1 MHAHRDSMT
10 RLARPMTVGIALC
23 ALLGVGHAQGP
34 LPAAKPA
41 SASGQ
46 ASGGASGG
54 APAAQTPAAPK
65 PAPAGQT
72 PARATQI
79 ESSEVNAIVADV
91 IVRDRNNNPVTDLT
105 VQDFEIYEDGVRQE
119 IGSFTPVSGAPRE
132 LRTTTAADTA
142 GAGTTKPEAA

>member
-54 APAAQTPAAPK
+54 APAA
-65 PAPAGQT
+65 QT